1 MKVTTNQ
8 SIVTINIQKIR
19 SREGEPPSPKNALE
33 DQSSKSQEILIPAP
47 EVSLKN
53 TPKNFH
59 GGQFVNIF
67 QNGKN
72 SHQIN

>member
-19 SREGEPPSPKNALE
+19 SREGEPPSPKNVLE

-47 EVSLKN
+47 EVSLKH
-53 TPKNFH
+53 TPKNFQA
-59 GGQFVNIF
+59 GQIAEHI
-67 QNGKN
+67 Q
-72 SHQIN
+72 